1 MQSTYWDG
9 VLARRISRRRALAA
23 SGATAAA
30 AAFLT
35 ACGGDDSDDED
46 GPAGAVAGDPATP
59 KVGGELIWQSTG
71 DPQAGLELI
80 KVVSLGVY
88 NMAGLTHDGL
98 MDFAYGQPGHPGT
111 GIEVEP
117 SLAQA
122 LPEIS
127 PDKLTLT
134 FKLRP
139 SRFHNGRPLTS
150 EDVKWTYDTL
160 AQAPESAY
168 KLHLSWL
175 ESTQAPDASTF
186 VVKTRFPNADVLQGL
201 AFYYIGAILAREHHE
216 SGAAEKT
223 LMGSGPFKFVDYSP
237 PGVSRY
243 ARNPDYATQPGK
255 PYFEKVTRLG
265 TSDEAKKQA
274 EVLAG
279 QVQFS
284 SYSFRGPQRDE
295 IKKQRQE
302 LQVFQYQSP
311 GSGSVYLRNDL
322 PPYNDKRVRQA
333 LSIGYDRKLLS
344 NLYDG
349 EGKPDQALSRG
360 GEAWEFRGPEQLPR
374 ADLYQLNV
382 SEAKKLLSAA
392 NVTLPLKVTMPA
404 WAASVTGQRALDEIT
419 SITGQWRNHGLVDA
433 TLVEDTIPT
442 SGPRIRGD
450 YAAMQWWVNTTSSA
464 PGVGIAMRNKYFS
477 PPGGV
482 TPPTM
487 NIGIVNNPALNVLL
501 DKEVGEFDR
510 TARIAIFRQI
520 EELLS
525 EEMVHTSGVTQ
536 GELAYFVD
544 PSVKNAQV
552 PRDGF
557 NAAAPWLK
565 HWWFG

>member
-1 MQSTYWDG
+1 MRSTYWDG

-23 SGATAAA
+23 TGATAAA

-35 ACGGDDSDDED
+35 ACGGDDSDDEAGSASD
-46 GPAGAVAGDPATP
+46 GVSDPGTP
-59 KVGGELIWQSTG
+59 SVGGELIWQTG
-71 DPQAGLELI
+71 GNQAGLELI
-80 KVVSLGVY
+80 KTVSLAVY
-88 NMAGLTHDGL
+88 QMASLTHDGL
-98 MDFAYGQPGHPGT
+98 MDFAYGQPKYPG
-111 GIEVEP
+111 ISNEVLP

-186 VVKTRFPNADVLQGL
+186 VVKTRFPNADVLPGL
-201 AFYYIGAILAREHHE
+201 TFYFIGAILAREHHE

-237 PGVSRY
+237 LGASRY
-243 ARNPDYATQPGK
+243 ARNPDYATQPGM

-265 TSDEAKKQA
+265 SSDEAKKLA

-279 QVQFS
+279 QVHLSVFFS
-284 SYSFRGPQRDE
+284 GAQRDE

-302 LQVFQYQSP
+302 LQVFQYQAA
-311 GSGSVYLRNDL
+311 GSGSVYIRNDV

-333 LSIGYDRKLLS
+333 LSMGYDRRLLS

-349 EGKPDQALSRG
+349 EGKPDQALSHS

-382 SEAKKLLSAA
+382 SEARKLLSAA
-392 NVTLPLKVTMPA
+392 NVTLPLKATMPA
-404 WAASVTGQRALDEIT
+404 WAASVLGQSFADEIT
-419 SITGQWRNHGLVDA
+419 SLTGQWRNHGLVDA
-433 TLVEDTIPT
+433 TVVEDTLAT

-450 YAAMQWWVNTTSSA
+450 YAAMQWWVNNTSSA
-464 PGVGIAMRNKYFS
+464 PGVGIAMRSKYFS

-482 TPPTM
+482 TFPTM
-487 NIGIVNNPALNVLL
+487 NIGFVNIPALNVLL

-510 TARIAIFRQI
+510 TARIAVFRQI

-525 EEMVHTSGVTQ
+525 EEMVHTSGVTG
-536 GELAYFVD
+536 GEIAYFID
-544 PSVKNAQV
+544 PSVKNAQM
-552 PRDGF
+552 PRDGYGG
-557 NAAAPWLK
+557 AAPWLK